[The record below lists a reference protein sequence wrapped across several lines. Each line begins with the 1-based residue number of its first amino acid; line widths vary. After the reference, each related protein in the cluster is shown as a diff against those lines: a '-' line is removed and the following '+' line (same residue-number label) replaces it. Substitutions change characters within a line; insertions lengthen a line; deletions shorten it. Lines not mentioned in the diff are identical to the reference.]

1 MNTERIGILL
11 GSVLVMMVLFAGC
24 STADTPEPITGS
36 VTIAEVKD
44 EAELQ
49 SVTLSFGEVK
59 ALSSVTGHG
68 NCVSTVGIRY
78 GPWMCT
84 GVPLPTLADL
94 VGGLGPNDTVWVSA
108 PDGYLWV
115 FDEEQVRGEDF
126 FTFNNDLQEIPS
138 PPLTVILAYE
148 FDDRPLTYDEGAP
161 FRIAIISEE
170 PGVITEGSSW
180 VKWVDRIEVH
190 RR

>member
-1 MNTERIGILL
+1 MSRETIGVFL
-11 GSVLVMMVLFAGC
+11 GSVLVLMVLFAGC

-36 VTIAEVKD
+36 VTIAEIRN
-44 EAELQ
+44 ETELQ
-49 SVTLSFGEVK
+49 AVTLSYGEVK
-59 ALSSVTGHG
+59 ALPSVTGHG

-78 GPWMCT
+78 GPWRCT
-84 GVPLPTLADL
+84 GVPLPALADL

-115 FDEEQVRGEDF
+115 FDEEQVTGKDF
-126 FTFNNDLQEIPS
+126 FTFNKDLQEIPS
-138 PPLTVILAYE
+138 RPLTVILAYE
-148 FDDRPLTYDEGAP
+148 FDGKSLTYDEGAP

-170 PGVITEGSSW
+170 SGVITEGSSW